1 MIEETIRKIE
11 EQVRQA
17 GGVAPEQ
24 KEQLLRLVEEL
35 TREIQTLYRTDQEA
49 AQSIVGFTQVSAH
62 EATRR
67 EPDARLMKLSLDG
80 LRVSVERFETSH
92 PRLVQVVNH
101 LSQMLANL
109 GI

>member
-1 MIEETIRKIE
+1 MIEETIRRIE
-11 EQVRQA
+11 EHLQRA
-17 GGVAPEQ
+17 GGVAPDQ
-24 KEQLLRLVEEL
+24 KDQLLGLVQEL
-35 TREIQTLYRTDQEA
+35 KREIQTLSRTDQEA

-67 EPDARLMKLSLDG
+67 QPDVRLVKLSLDG
-80 LRVSVERFETSH
+80 LRASVERFETSH

-101 LSQMLANL
+101 ISQMLANL